1 MFQLDPRVP
10 SISKRVRVLLHIS
23 ESLPGSRRSMSRF
36 PGLKLSS
43 SQRTLRPFTY
53 FLFDSPVRVDDAL
66 SHLLSTK
73 YRAGLTSYLPHFF
86 QLNNLFTFTMKFAAS
101 LLFAVAFLGL
111 TPIDSFAGVTSVAAV
126 SLKAREAMPIPA
138 PAPQRVCTKSHRRRQ
153 VFGNTTASASKKG
166 SVVNRANLNAGNNT
180 VSAISFAASGNA
192 ASQGRGR
199 GGRNRGG
206 NGGGNNNQAN
216 QANSSTAAAAASID
230 AAAAASS
237 SAAAN
242 NDAAT
247 AASSSADVAAA
258 ASSSNNNNNNNNNGG
273 GGGGGNNSDLSLDP
287 ANVQSA
293 SDSTGQAGSGAEAGQ
308 VNSATDP
315 ANFINFCT
323 GKTLTNGLQVKGGSC
338 NGVVMGDIPSTSNMI
353 SSIITG
359 PSSGED
365 IQADTTFSINVLVA
379 NLAAGQFTNAQTT
392 YYSAP
397 QQLQNGQ
404 VLGHTH
410 VTIQDLSGTTNPT
423 APLDATTFAFFKG
436 INDAG
441 TQQGN
446 GVRELSAVV
455 TGGLAQGCYRVC
467 TMSSASNHQ
476 PVLMP
481 VAQRGAQDDCLRFSV
496 GGGCSDL
503 AAKARRRMMM

>member
-1 MFQLDPRVP
+1 MLVT
-10 SISKRVRVLLHIS
+10 I
-23 ESLPGSRRSMSRF
+23 
-36 PGLKLSS
+36 
-43 SQRTLRPFTY
+43 
-53 FLFDSPVRVDDAL
+53 LFRL
-66 SHLLSTK
+66 FHLLPLAT
-73 YRAGLTSYLPHFF
+73 
-86 QLNNLFTFTMKFAAS
+86 
-101 LLFAVAFLGL
+101 LLLR
-111 TPIDSFAGVTSVAAV
+111 S
-126 SLKAREAMPIPA
+126 
-138 PAPQRVCTKSHRRRQ
+138 
-153 VFGNTTASASKKG
+153 
-166 SVVNRANLNAGNNT
+166 
-180 VSAISFAASGNA
+180 
-192 ASQGRGR
+192 GRGR